1 MVIFQI
7 PTEKNNRQKVNNNYE
22 INILKK
28 TEIFAWIVY
37 WSLTLYLLH
46 NLLYL
51 FVCPG

>member
-28 TEIFAWIVY
+28 TEIFVWIVY